1 MVCPMAAK
9 EKALSSLGCT
19 LSWNP
24 IEGLLDPY
32 MLWSLERHLLH
43 SQEDQEDDGSF
54 PQWPLIPC
62 VPLLGLG
69 AESAMP
75 HQVPWPFTDLFLAVQ
90 GLHCCAGFSL
100 VAMQGTTLCLQH
112 VGFSLQ

>member
-1 MVCPMAAK
+1 
-9 EKALSSLGCT
+9 
-19 LSWNP
+19 
-24 IEGLLDPY
+24 